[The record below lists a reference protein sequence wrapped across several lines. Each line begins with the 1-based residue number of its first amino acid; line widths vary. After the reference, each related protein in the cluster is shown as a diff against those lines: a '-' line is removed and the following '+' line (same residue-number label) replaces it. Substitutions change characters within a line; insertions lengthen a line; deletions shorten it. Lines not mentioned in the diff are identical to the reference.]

1 MNYRIWKKTPHLILT
16 PLADVWTPHVSFSFN
31 LQPYGRCIEGAGE
44 LHSRA
49 SLLLVSGLYPPSSGL
64 RSPVSIRPLLPSSS
78 TPAFLPPVW
87 PLPPPPRH
95 PSRLCWSSPELL
107 SVRAD
112 PSLELLP
119 ADLPTEEDVKK
130 WVRPSPCLPPTRV
143 GPPQTPPRCS
153 PPCPQTPP
161 RRPVGLR
168 RTTQSREPSSRLC
181 RSCLRSWPKVEERA
195 DVLGPHMSVSG
206 ERTIRNMCVQ
216 IRFDSRPRRLED
228 L

>member
-1 MNYRIWKKTPHLILT
+1 MDPTCKLL
-16 PLADVWTPHVSFSFN
+16 
-31 LQPYGRCIEGAGE
+31 LQPPAIWEMHRRGGRTALPRVASPCLRSLPAE
-44 LHSRA
+44 LWSPI
-49 SLLLVSGLYPPSSGL
+49 SGLYPPSFTE
-64 RSPVSIRPLLPSSS
+64 LLYASVPSTGVATATSSS
-78 TPAFLPPVW
+78 PSLTPVLV
-87 PLPPPPRH
+87 L
-95 PSRLCWSSPELL
+95 PELL

-168 RTTQSREPSSRLC
+168 RTTQSRESSSRLR
-181 RSCLRSWPKVEERA
+181 RSCLRSWPEVEERA